1 MKKVGLYSVF
11 AALLII
17 ACQRVPISNR
27 KQFILIGEEE
37 LHAMALT
44 SYKSFL
50 DTNKVVPVS
59 NANTVMVKRVGDRIA
74 KAAQKYFVDHKKP
87 DYLKGFAFETNLV
100 ENKEVNAW
108 CMPGGKMVVYTGIL
122 PVTQTE
128 TGLAVVMGHEVSHAI
143 AKHGAERMSQG
154 MLAQGILLAGQVGLG
169 VAMADKP
176 EQTQNLWNQIYGLV
190 GGGGAQLGILAN
202 GRKQELEADHLG
214 LLFMAM
220 AGYDPN
226 EAVPFWQRM
235 KKLSETAQ
243 KPPVLLSTHPSDET
257 RINGIKK
264 FLPEAQKEYAKVNG
278 TAATG
283 NKY

>member
-1 MKKVGLYSVF
+1 MKKITLYSVF
-11 AALLII
+11 FVLLAF

-27 KQFILIGEEE
+27 RQLLLIGDSD

-74 KAAQKYFVDHKKP
+74 KAAQQYFIDHKKP
-87 DYLKGFAFETNLV
+87 EYLAGFAFETNLV
-100 ENKEVNAW
+100 ENKDINAW

-128 TGLAVVMGHEVSHAI
+128 AGLAVVMGHEVSHAI
-143 AKHGAERMSQG
+143 AKHGGERMSQG
-154 MLAQGILLAGQVGLG
+154 MVAQGLLLAGQVGLG
-169 VAMADKP
+169 VAMAEKP
-176 EQTQNLWNQIYGLV
+176 EQTQNLWNQIFGLV
-190 GGGGAQLGILAN
+190 GGGGAQLGLLAN

-235 KKLSETAQ
+235 QKMSEGAQ
-243 KPPVLLSTHPSDET
+243 KPPVLLSTHPTDQS
-257 RINGIKK
+257 RIAGIQK
-264 FLPEAQKEYAKVNG
+264 FMPEALKLYAKG
-278 TAATG
+278 TAPSA